1 MPGLGTE
8 SGADVAKGK
17 LKLAFQIKR
26 HVVFRKVRP
35 LLLIKV
41 NPAIRFSSAEKPEA
55 VASIGFMKPRPF
67 ALKDGLQK
75 QTTKTIQR
83 TQLNRIRIN

>member
-1 MPGLGTE
+1 ME
-8 SGADVAKGK
+8 SGTDVTKGK

-26 HVVFRKVRP
+26 HFVFRKVMP
-35 LLLIKV
+35 LVLINV
-41 NPAIRFSSAEKPEA
+41 NPAIRFCSAKKPGA

-75 QTTKTIQR
+75 RTTKTIQQ
-83 TQLNRIRIN
+83 TQLNRTRIN